1 MIIKPTTNGT
11 WIHFCRCFLG
21 KLKAQHF
28 SSPSSRLVENNIN
41 TSGSGGL
48 SSSFTSGCLEKY
60 LLSIIRSLVGKIF
73 TFHLTQT
80 TLVLMSRWNFVYWAS
95 NVQWYILWI
104 LLFQDVRAVWVCAR
118 CCSRCSRCCW
128 LWPRCLSPW
137 CSQSRWPRWPVTI
150 HHMCSNHRL
159 SWILH

>member
-60 LLSIIRSLVGKIF
+60 LLSIIPCRENIYFSSDTDNPCTDVEMELC
-73 TFHLTQT
+73 LC
-80 TLVLMSRWNFVYWAS
+80 LCP
-95 NVQWYILWI
+95 VQSYIRCI
-104 LLFQDVRAVWVCAR
+104 LLSQDVRAVLVCAR

-150 HHMCSNHRL
+150 HHV
-159 SWILH
+159 

>member
-1 MIIKPTTNGT
+1 MALEYI
-11 WIHFCRCFLG
+11 FVAVFLG

-60 LLSIIRSLVGKIF
+60 LLSIIPCRENIF
-73 TFHLTQT
+73 FWSDTDNPWTDVEMELCLLRIQCP
-80 TLVLMSRWNFVYWAS
+80 VV
-95 NVQWYILWI
+95 
-104 LLFQDVRAVWVCAR
+104 LLFQDVRAVLVCAR

-137 CSQSRWPRWPVTI
+137 CSQSRWPRWPV
-150 HHMCSNHRL
+150 HNFNSANVKYVD
-159 SWILH
+159 SQNP